1 MMRLYFVEG
10 EFELIPT
17 LPLLLER
24 AVDDDDGVE
33 SDEPSEEVETER
45 VPADA
50 KQLDR
55 SMVTWSIEAIT
66 ILIIRSPGSQ

>member
-10 EFELIPT
+10 EFELIPAF
-17 LPLLLER
+17 PLLLER

-55 SMVTWSIEAIT
+55 
-66 ILIIRSPGSQ
+66 